1 MFDDNVINLTLIHP
15 WMTFEEAHLLIKWS
29 YYKNMSQQGK
39 FGDNSVKTL
48 MSIDYG
54 MFQWQPREWIEE
66 RIEKAKNNSIIKAE
80 ATFTCHLHSP
90 VELLFEVLGQRVV
103 HHQDPLIIVQAVT

>member
-1 MFDDNVINLTLIHP
+1 MPSLDVPQWQKVPLTSSQEVDMFDDNVINLTLVHP
-15 WMTFEEAHLLIKWS
+15 WMSFEEAHLLIKWS

-66 RIEKAKNNSIIKAE
+66 RIEKAKKQFNYK
-80 ATFTCHLHSP
+80 
-90 VELLFEVLGQRVV
+90 G
-103 HHQDPLIIVQAVT
+103 

>member
-1 MFDDNVINLTLIHP
+1 MFDQNVINLTIVHP

-29 YYKNMSQQGK
+29 YYKNRTQKGK
-39 FGDNSVKTL
+39 FGDNTWKTL

-66 RIEKAKNNSIIKAE
+66 RINKALNQ
-80 ATFTCHLHSP
+80 HY
-90 VELLFEVLGQRVV
+90 LFLKLMWFG
-103 HHQDPLIIVQAVT
+103 

>member
-1 MFDDNVINLTLIHP
+1 MPSLVVPKWQQVLLMSLLVVDMFDDNVINLTLIHP

-29 YYKNMSQQGK
+29 YYKNRSQQGK
-39 FGDNSVKTL
+39 FGDNTVKTL

-66 RIEKAKNNSIIKAE
+66 RIEKAKKQFNYN
-80 ATFTCHLHSP
+80 
-90 VELLFEVLGQRVV
+90 
-103 HHQDPLIIVQAVT
+103 D

>member
-1 MFDDNVINLTLIHP
+1 
-15 WMTFEEAHLLIKWS
+15 
-29 YYKNMSQQGK
+29 MSQQGK

-66 RIEKAKNNSIIKAE
+66 RIEKAKKQFNYKGE
-80 ATFTCHLHSP
+80 GTFVTSTGP
-90 VELLFEVLGQRVV
+90 VELLLEVL
-103 HHQDPLIIVQAVT
+103 

>member
-1 MFDDNVINLTLIHP
+1 MPSLVVPRWQQVLLMSLQVVDVFDDNVINLTLIHP

-66 RIEKAKNNSIIKAE
+66 RIEKAKKQFNYK
-80 ATFTCHLHSP
+80 
-90 VELLFEVLGQRVV
+90 G
-103 HHQDPLIIVQAVT
+103 

>member
-1 MFDDNVINLTLIHP
+1 MPSLDVPQWQKVPLTSSQEVDMFDDNIINLTLVHP

-39 FGDNSVKTL
+39 FGDNTVKTL

-66 RIEKAKNNSIIKAE
+66 RIEKAKKQFNYK
-80 ATFTCHLHSP
+80 
-90 VELLFEVLGQRVV
+90 G
-103 HHQDPLIIVQAVT
+103 